1 MTVKHPLSFVLSFS
15 SSSQLA
21 ASNCSFLIS
30 CIFLARFPPILIPHI
45 HRDSLSHKE
54 ITMKKLAIVALAIF
68 TTSAFAYGPGH
79 KGGEHMV
86 ERLEKKLALSEEQST
101 QLKAIFQEQ
110 GEKMKALHE
119 ETQDKMNKVLTQEQ
133 QEKLAEMKE
142 KRMERRAEKKENRKD
157 KKGRDVE

>member
-1 MTVKHPLSFVLSFS
+1 
-15 SSSQLA
+15 
-21 ASNCSFLIS
+21 
-30 CIFLARFPPILIPHI
+30 
-45 HRDSLSHKE
+45 
-54 ITMKKLAIVALAIF
+54 MKKLAIVALAIF

-86 ERLEKKLALSEEQST
+86 ERLEKKLELIESQST

-119 ETQDKMNKVLTQEQ
+119 ETQSKMNQVLTPAQ

-142 KRMERRAEKKENRKD
+142 QRKARWEERKENWKEN
-157 KKGRDVE
+157 KGKRGE

>member
-1 MTVKHPLSFVLSFS
+1 
-15 SSSQLA
+15 
-21 ASNCSFLIS
+21 
-30 CIFLARFPPILIPHI
+30 
-45 HRDSLSHKE
+45 
-54 ITMKKLAIVALAIF
+54 MKKLVIVALAIF

-86 ERLEKKLALSEEQST
+86 ERLEKKLELSEAQST

-119 ETQDKMNKVLTQEQ
+119 ETQSKMNQVLTPAQ

-142 KRMERRAEKKENRKD
+142 QRKARWEERKENWKENRGKR
-157 KKGRDVE
+157 GE

>member
-1 MTVKHPLSFVLSFS
+1 
-15 SSSQLA
+15 
-21 ASNCSFLIS
+21 
-30 CIFLARFPPILIPHI
+30 
-45 HRDSLSHKE
+45 
-54 ITMKKLAIVALAIF
+54 MKKLAIVALAIF

-86 ERLEKKLALSEEQST
+86 ERLEKKLELSEAQST

-119 ETQDKMNKVLTQEQ
+119 ETQSKMNQVLTPAQ

-142 KRMERRAEKKENRKD
+142 QRKTRWEERKENWKEN
-157 KKGRDVE
+157 KGKRGE

>member
-1 MTVKHPLSFVLSFS
+1 
-15 SSSQLA
+15 
-21 ASNCSFLIS
+21 
-30 CIFLARFPPILIPHI
+30 
-45 HRDSLSHKE
+45 
-54 ITMKKLAIVALAIF
+54 MKKLAIVALAIF

-86 ERLEKKLALSEEQST
+86 ERLEKKLELSEAQST

-119 ETQDKMNKVLTQEQ
+119 ETQSKMNQVLTPAQ

-142 KRMERRAEKKENRKD
+142 ERKARWEERKENWKEN
-157 KKGRDVE
+157 KGKRGE

>member
-1 MTVKHPLSFVLSFS
+1 
-15 SSSQLA
+15 
-21 ASNCSFLIS
+21 
-30 CIFLARFPPILIPHI
+30 
-45 HRDSLSHKE
+45 
-54 ITMKKLAIVALAIF
+54 MKKLAIVALAIF

-86 ERLEKKLALSEEQST
+86 ERLEKKLELSEAQST

-119 ETQDKMNKVLTQEQ
+119 ETQSKMNQVLTPAQ

-142 KRMERRAEKKENRKD
+142 QRKARWEERKENWKEN
-157 KKGRDVE
+157 KGKRGE

>member
-1 MTVKHPLSFVLSFS
+1 
-15 SSSQLA
+15 
-21 ASNCSFLIS
+21 
-30 CIFLARFPPILIPHI
+30 
-45 HRDSLSHKE
+45 
-54 ITMKKLAIVALAIF
+54 MKKLAIVALAIF

-86 ERLEKKLALSEEQST
+86 ERLEKKLELSEAQST

-119 ETQDKMNKVLTQEQ
+119 ETLSKMNQVLTPAQ

-142 KRMERRAEKKENRKD
+142 QRKARWEERKENWKEN
-157 KKGRDVE
+157 KGKRGE

>member
-1 MTVKHPLSFVLSFS
+1 
-15 SSSQLA
+15 
-21 ASNCSFLIS
+21 
-30 CIFLARFPPILIPHI
+30 
-45 HRDSLSHKE
+45 
-54 ITMKKLAIVALAIF
+54 MKKLVIVALAIF

-86 ERLEKKLALSEEQST
+86 ERLEKKLELSEAQST

-119 ETQDKMNKVLTQEQ
+119 ETQSKMNQVLTPAQ

-142 KRMERRAEKKENRKD
+142 QRKARWEERKENWKEN
-157 KKGRDVE
+157 KGKRGE

>member
-1 MTVKHPLSFVLSFS
+1 
-15 SSSQLA
+15 
-21 ASNCSFLIS
+21 
-30 CIFLARFPPILIPHI
+30 
-45 HRDSLSHKE
+45 
-54 ITMKKLAIVALAIF
+54 MKKLVIVALAIF

-86 ERLEKKLALSEEQST
+86 ERLEKKLELSEAQST

-119 ETQDKMNKVLTQEQ
+119 ETQDKMNKVLTPEQ

-142 KRMERRAEKKENRKD
+142 KRKERWEERKEKWKEKKGKRGE
-157 KKGRDVE
+157 

>member
-1 MTVKHPLSFVLSFS
+1 
-15 SSSQLA
+15 
-21 ASNCSFLIS
+21 
-30 CIFLARFPPILIPHI
+30 
-45 HRDSLSHKE
+45 
-54 ITMKKLAIVALAIF
+54 MKKLVIVALAIF

-86 ERLEKKLALSEEQST
+86 ERLEKKLELSEAQST

-119 ETQDKMNKVLTQEQ
+119 ETQSKMNQVLTPAQ

-142 KRMERRAEKKENRKD
+142 QRKARWEERKENWKES
-157 KKGRDVE
+157 KGKRGE

>member
-1 MTVKHPLSFVLSFS
+1 
-15 SSSQLA
+15 
-21 ASNCSFLIS
+21 
-30 CIFLARFPPILIPHI
+30 
-45 HRDSLSHKE
+45 
-54 ITMKKLAIVALAIF
+54 MKKLAIVALAIF

-86 ERLEKKLALSEEQST
+86 ERLEKKLELSEAQST

-119 ETQDKMNKVLTQEQ
+119 ETQSKINQVLTPAQ

-142 KRMERRAEKKENRKD
+142 QRKARWEERKENWKEN
-157 KKGRDVE
+157 KGKRGE

>member
-1 MTVKHPLSFVLSFS
+1 
-15 SSSQLA
+15 
-21 ASNCSFLIS
+21 
-30 CIFLARFPPILIPHI
+30 
-45 HRDSLSHKE
+45 
-54 ITMKKLAIVALAIF
+54 MKKLAIVALAIF

-86 ERLEKKLALSEEQST
+86 ERLEKKLELSEAQST

-119 ETQDKMNKVLTQEQ
+119 ETQSKMNQVLTPAQ

-142 KRMERRAEKKENRKD
+142 QRKARWEERKENWKENKSKR
-157 KKGRDVE
+157 GE

>member
-1 MTVKHPLSFVLSFS
+1 
-15 SSSQLA
+15 
-21 ASNCSFLIS
+21 
-30 CIFLARFPPILIPHI
+30 
-45 HRDSLSHKE
+45 
-54 ITMKKLAIVALAIF
+54 MKKLAIIALAIF

-86 ERLEKKLALSEEQST
+86 ERLEKKLELSEAQST

-119 ETQDKMNKVLTQEQ
+119 ETQNKMNQVLNPAQ

-142 KRMERRAEKKENRKD
+142 QRKTRWEERKENWKEKKD
-157 KKGRDVE
+157 KRGE

>member
-1 MTVKHPLSFVLSFS
+1 
-15 SSSQLA
+15 
-21 ASNCSFLIS
+21 
-30 CIFLARFPPILIPHI
+30 
-45 HRDSLSHKE
+45 
-54 ITMKKLAIVALAIF
+54 MKKLAIVALAIF

-86 ERLEKKLALSEEQST
+86 ERLEKKLELSEAQST

-119 ETQDKMNKVLTQEQ
+119 ETQSKMNQVLTPAQ

-142 KRMERRAEKKENRKD
+142 QRKARWEERKENWKENRGKR
-157 KKGRDVE
+157 GE

>member
-1 MTVKHPLSFVLSFS
+1 
-15 SSSQLA
+15 
-21 ASNCSFLIS
+21 
-30 CIFLARFPPILIPHI
+30 
-45 HRDSLSHKE
+45 
-54 ITMKKLAIVALAIF
+54 MKKLAIVALAIF

-86 ERLEKKLALSEEQST
+86 ERLEKKLELSEEQST

-119 ETQDKMNKVLTQEQ
+119 ETQDKMNKVLTPEQ

-142 KRMERRAEKKENRKD
+142 KRKERWEERKEKWKEKKGKRGE
-157 KKGRDVE
+157 

>member
-1 MTVKHPLSFVLSFS
+1 
-15 SSSQLA
+15 
-21 ASNCSFLIS
+21 
-30 CIFLARFPPILIPHI
+30 
-45 HRDSLSHKE
+45 
-54 ITMKKLAIVALAIF
+54 MKKMVIVALAIF

-86 ERLEKKLALSEEQST
+86 ERLEKKLELSEAQST

-119 ETQDKMNKVLTQEQ
+119 ETQSKMNQVLTPAQ

-142 KRMERRAEKKENRKD
+142 QRKARWEERKENWKEN
-157 KKGRDVE
+157 KGKRGE

>member
-1 MTVKHPLSFVLSFS
+1 
-15 SSSQLA
+15 
-21 ASNCSFLIS
+21 
-30 CIFLARFPPILIPHI
+30 
-45 HRDSLSHKE
+45 
-54 ITMKKLAIVALAIF
+54 MKKLAIVALAIF

-86 ERLEKKLALSEEQST
+86 ERLEKKLELSEAQST

-119 ETQDKMNKVLTQEQ
+119 ETQSKMNQVLTPAQ

-142 KRMERRAEKKENRKD
+142 PRKARWEERKETWKEN
-157 KKGRDVE
+157 KGKRGE

>member
-1 MTVKHPLSFVLSFS
+1 
-15 SSSQLA
+15 
-21 ASNCSFLIS
+21 
-30 CIFLARFPPILIPHI
+30 
-45 HRDSLSHKE
+45 
-54 ITMKKLAIVALAIF
+54 MKNLVIVALAIF

-86 ERLEKKLALSEEQST
+86 ERLEKKLELSEAQST

-119 ETQDKMNKVLTQEQ
+119 ETQSKMNQVLTPAQ

-142 KRMERRAEKKENRKD
+142 QRKARWEERKENWKEN
-157 KKGRDVE
+157 KGKRGE

>member
-1 MTVKHPLSFVLSFS
+1 
-15 SSSQLA
+15 
-21 ASNCSFLIS
+21 
-30 CIFLARFPPILIPHI
+30 
-45 HRDSLSHKE
+45 
-54 ITMKKLAIVALAIF
+54 MKKLVIVALAIF

-86 ERLEKKLALSEEQST
+86 ERLEKKLELSEEQST

-119 ETQDKMNKVLTQEQ
+119 ETQTKMNTVLTPAQ

-142 KRMERRAEKKENRKD
+142 QRKARWEERKENWKEN
-157 KKGRDVE
+157 KGKRGE